1 MDMLNIVDFIYLLL
15 IITIVLLIIRIL
27 TELKYEFE
35 TKKSNLLSNV
45 DENQLPDDTALD
57 DYNASVERLERLLA
71 NLRTRDEDYESVA
84 DKINDESWNSSD
96 DFNDFFDNV
105 GEHNDEIELII
116 KVIEYCHSNPEKKT
130 EYYPTVDTK
139 VNKLADKL
147 STADL
152 TVGKTVDEI
161 VDNFNDLQ
169 HFALKL
175 LAMYI
180 YFGEDESVKE
190 KCRREILRFIPAV
203 DKFINQNIT
212 DPTDIVRLTVFRLL
226 ANDGYD
232 NDKFKTDFHDLK
244 VRSAVESFLIL
255 ETRSTD
261 ELGEECLYSE
271 DSYLARDN
279 LVDYTKLLVSAS
291 MSERALI
298 KFKYPSAKYKRIEVI
313 LTKLLHP
320 TIPYL
325 PFGVIGFTGNRY
337 NFINDL
343 GWDVKGNL
351 GVYTFPFIGL
361 GVFKTEK
368 FMFSLRVQRDGIPIS
383 LANDKK
389 CAELSLGWLQ
399 MRKMYVN
406 GYSYDRELTWDKL
419 KNEPGVL
426 TIDEKDY
433 QHLLAEDIFG
443 NGKVYNCVNIDSFIG
458 QLTKH
463 KLMFWGNNYKF
474 ETFYGDCTIKEVGVV
489 TNNGA
494 QISYSIENKSAK
506 VLKFRWKDDYSGFS
520 EHKVTGASTEDNF
533 VVVNPKG
540 GGDDYVPT
548 KFTLHMMIEGKEDY
562 QVIIGDSK
570 DKMLT
575 FRYAGENYYVERIYE
590 DSELFKCSAKVN
602 DSAKPS
608 YVIAGSTSGLADIPL
623 EFKGKRYSRDK
634 ETLMYIIKSK

>member
-1 MDMLNIVDFIYLLL
+1 MLKIVNFIFPVL
-15 IITIVLLIIRIL
+15 IIIMTVVVIRIL
-27 TELKYEFE
+27 MTLPYEFKAKKSSTVSTVGKKQLPADKVVEYDPTVERVKRSLVNLKTRDDKYE
-35 TKKSNLLSNV
+35 SI
-45 DENQLPDDTALD
+45 PH
-57 DYNASVERLERLLA
+57 
-71 NLRTRDEDYESVA
+71 
-84 DKINDESWNSSD
+84 KINDKTWSTFDEFNNFFEKVVDYDTRIES
-96 DFNDFFDNV
+96 
-105 GEHNDEIELII
+105 II
-116 KVIEYCHSNPEKKT
+116 KIIEYCYGNPQENTK
-130 EYYPTVDTK
+130 YVWIVDTR
-139 VNKLADKL
+139 VRKLADKL
-147 STADL
+147 STADFTIDGPL
-152 TVGKTVDEI
+152 KEI
-161 VDNFNDLQ
+161 KDNINEME
-169 HFALKL
+169 HYALRL

-180 YFGEDESVKE
+180 YFGEDKSVKD

-212 DPTDIVRLTVFRLL
+212 DQSDIFRLTVLRLL
-226 ANDGYD
+226 ANYGHD
-232 NDKFKTDFHDLK
+232 NDKFETDFQDPK
-244 VRSAVESFLIL
+244 VQSAVEYSLDFEIS
-255 ETRSTD
+255 EFD
-261 ELGEECLYSE
+261 ELADKTLYE
-271 DSYLARDN
+271 DDSYLALDCA
-279 LVDYTKLLVSAS
+279 VDYTDLLVSAS
-291 MSERALI
+291 TFERALMG
-298 KFKYPSAKYKRIEVI
+298 FQYPSAKYKRIEVI
-313 LTKLLHP
+313 LSKLLHP

-325 PFGVIGFTGNRY
+325 PFGIFGCTGDRY
-337 NFINDL
+337 NFINDF
-343 GWDVKGNL
+343 GWDVKGKL
-351 GVYTFPFIGL
+351 GVYTFPLIGL

-368 FMFSLRVQRDGIPIS
+368 FMFSLRVQIGGIPIS

-406 GYSYDRELTWDKL
+406 GYSYDRELIWDKL

-426 TIDEKDY
+426 TIDEEDY
-433 QHLLAEDIFG
+433 QHLLAEDVFG
-443 NGKVYNCVNIDSFIG
+443 NGKVYECVNIDSFIG

-506 VLKFRWKDDYSGFS
+506 VLKFRWKDEYSGFS

-575 FRYAGENYYVERIYE
+575 FRYAGENYYVERM
-590 DSELFKCSAKVN
+590 DKDGELFKCSAKVN
-602 DSAKPS
+602 DSANPS
-608 YVIAGSTSGLADIPL
+608 YVIVGHTSSIPEKTIDL
-623 EFKGKRYSRDK
+623 KGVKYPRDE
-634 ETLMYIIKSK
+634 ETLMYIIKS